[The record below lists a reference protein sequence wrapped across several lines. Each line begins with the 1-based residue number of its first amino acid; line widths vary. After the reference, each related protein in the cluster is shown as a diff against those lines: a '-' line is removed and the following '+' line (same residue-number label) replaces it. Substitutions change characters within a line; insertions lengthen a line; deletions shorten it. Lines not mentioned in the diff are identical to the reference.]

1 MRPRDRLFGTPALLL
16 VLWPLLCGWQ
26 GSGRSDGTVTVAPLD
41 APERAQAPLYTAVD
55 AVARIEP
62 GRSRFVLLF
71 VLPGERDA
79 VMTLTLDTDWGTR
92 LDLPDPLV
100 SVVYEE
106 FDADG
111 RTLFLAED
119 RADAVGTVETVF
131 RASGAVSLN
140 LALRF
145 EDAAGNRAVE
155 FSQVALTLV
164 PDVVAPEEADQA
176 ARAAPAGG
184 GVAASSG
191 GCEDDGYDG
200 TSAQDGAWN
209 TESTA
214 ADDSGGCDSD
224 TDSTDYESD
233 ASDSSGCEGD
243 DVESS
248 SDSDSESSS
257 DSCDGDA
264 SAAVV
269 LSTTAPRKRVRATLP
284 AKLVAWTPYLLVLLP
299 LRLVRRRRLAPV
311 DRIPREPVA

>member
-1 MRPRDRLFGTPALLL
+1 MSPRLSMKKRSPALLL
-16 VLWPLLCGWQ
+16 LLWPLLGAWQ
-26 GSGRSDGTVTVAPLD
+26 GSGQSDGTVIFAPLN
-41 APERAQAPLYTAVD
+41 APEQAQSPLYTAVD

-62 GRSRFVLLF
+62 GQSRFVLLF

-92 LDLPDPLV
+92 LDVPDPRV

-106 FDADG
+106 FDTEG
-111 RTLFLAED
+111 RTLFLAD
-119 RADAVGTVETVF
+119 APGDAVGRVETIF
-131 RASGAVSLN
+131 RSSGAVSLD
-140 LALRF
+140 LGLRF

-164 PDVVAPEEADQA
+164 PDVVAPEQADEAG
-176 ARAAPAGG
+176 RAAPAGG

-200 TSAQDGAWN
+200 NSAQDGAWN
-209 TESTA
+209 AESTA
-214 ADDSGGCDSD
+214 SDDSGGCDGD
-224 TDSTDYESD
+224 TDTTDYESD
-233 ASDSSGCEGD
+233 SSESSGCEGD

-264 SAAVV
+264 AAAVP
-269 LSTTAPRKRVRATLP
+269 APPGHAGPATRRRATLP
-284 AKLVAWTPYLLVLLP
+284 AKLVAWSPYLLVLVP
-299 LRLVRRRRLAPV
+299 LGFARRRRWLAA
-311 DRIPREPVA
+311 RG

>member
-1 MRPRDRLFGTPALLL
+1 M
-16 VLWPLLCGWQ
+16 
-26 GSGRSDGTVTVAPLD
+26 
-41 APERAQAPLYTAVD
+41 
-55 AVARIEP
+55 
-62 GRSRFVLLF
+62 
-71 VLPGERDA
+71 
-79 VMTLTLDTDWGTR
+79 
-92 LDLPDPLV
+92 
-100 SVVYEE
+100 
-106 FDADG
+106 
-111 RTLFLAED
+111 
-119 RADAVGTVETVF
+119 ETVF
-131 RASGAVSLN
+131 RTSGAVSLN

-145 EDAAGNRAVE
+145 EDTAGNRAVE

-164 PDVVAPEEADQA
+164 PDVVAPDEADQA

-200 TSAQDGAWN
+200 NSAQDGAWN

-214 ADDSGGCDSD
+214 SDDSGGCDSD

-264 SAAVV
+264 SAAVIV
-269 LSTTAPRKRVRATLP
+269 STTSPRKRVRATLP

-299 LRLVRRRRLAPV
+299 LRLLRRRRRASSSIAV
-311 DRIPREPVA
+311 GG